1 VTQALPR
8 RAALAG
14 LLGTA
19 ACAAPQEPPP
29 PPAGPPSYSHLL
41 PLRLAVGRIEIQP
54 ATDPLATRT
63 MPPAPLQPAEVV
75 RIMAEERLSAAGGP
89 GVARFRTQIAT
100 LTREPAAGGGMFT
113 AATER
118 LTCTLRCRIE
128 VRGEDGSAAG
138 FAEAEVRRTA
148 VRPAGNAAE
157 RARAA
162 DEIVRAAGSDL
173 NVEFEFQLRRNLR
186 AALAPPPGATPAAPP
201 GAPPPT
207 PAPPQDTGSPLM
219 LDI

>member
-1 VTQALPR
+1 MTLPR

-14 LLGTA
+14 LLGVA
-19 ACAAPQEPPP
+19 ACAAPEEPPP
-29 PPAGPPSYSHLL
+29 PPAGPPTYSHLL
-41 PLRLAVGRIEIQP
+41 PLRLAVGRIEFQP

-63 MPPAPLQPAEVV
+63 MPPAPLVPAEVV
-75 RIMAEERLSAAGGP
+75 RIMAQERLSAAGGT

-100 LTREPAAGGGMFT
+100 LTREPAAGGGVFS

-118 LTCTLRCRIE
+118 LTCTMRCRLE
-128 VRGEDGSAAG
+128 LRAEDGSTAG
-138 FAEAEVRRTA
+138 FAEAEVRRVA

-186 AALAPPPGATPAAPP
+186 AALAPAPGATPAAPP
-201 GAPPPT
+201 T
-207 PAPPQDTGSPLM
+207 PAPDAGSPLT